1 MEEGWTWLSIDCLIF
16 LYYSSAVH
24 FQHTDRVGQSLKHRI
39 SGHLGYWFLLIFAY
53 QQSGSLQLRLA
64 RTART
69 KLRKVGMIGSG
80 WARSHKSKIYKFFL
94 RTTPQNARSNNPA
107 DLTTTGSSWIK
118 TDRATKTLQTSE
130 FVFICF
136 WDWSTILAAG
146 CGIRTH
152 SVAHHSNDSVLKAAK
167 KFQFDYEILRKKHL
181 QHELR
186 NQSDGI
192 HWRRRCLR
200 LHPVSLGWLQGC
212 SVWNPPLP
220 ENEAFKECIVM
231 FRCSALVAMAR
242 CVAKHWSNAK
252 WIVGLHRAT
261 PTSTITLSH
270 AQIVGRPNTD
280 LGGFTD
286 WATAKRWTKI
296 HKAMTHSSS
305 VWQTIG
311 PSAAAGP
318 SIPQQP
324 KKT

>member
-118 TDRATKTLQTSE
+118 TDCATKTLQTSE

-167 KFQFDYEILRKKHL
+167 KFQFDYEILRKKTSATWTAQPVRWDSL
-181 QHELR
+181 EKTLPSLASSQL
-186 NQSDGI
+186 GLI
-192 HWRRRCLR
+192 AR
-200 LHPVSLGWLQGC
+200 LFSLEPTTPRKWSIQRMHCDVSLFSIGSNG
-212 SVWNPPLP
+212 
-220 ENEAFKECIVM
+220 
-231 FRCSALVAMAR
+231 AM
-242 CVAKHWSNAK
+242 C
-252 WIVGLHRAT
+252 GQ
-261 PTSTITLSH
+261 TL
-270 AQIVGRPNTD
+270 I
-280 LGGFTD
+280 
-286 WATAKRWTKI
+286 KC
-296 HKAMTHSSS
+296 
-305 VWQTIG
+305 
-311 PSAAAGP
+311 
-318 SIPQQP
+318 
-324 KKT
+324 